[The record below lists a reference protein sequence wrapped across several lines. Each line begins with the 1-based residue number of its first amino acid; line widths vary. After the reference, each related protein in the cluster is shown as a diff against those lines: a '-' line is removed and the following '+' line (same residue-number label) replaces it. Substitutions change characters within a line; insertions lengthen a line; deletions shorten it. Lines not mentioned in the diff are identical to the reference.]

1 VQIPRFSAAEETSI
15 DLYPK
20 FRPILMRKIITLI
33 LIAVPLA
40 FVSAEPLIPTAD
52 GTSWPY
58 QMTEEAG
65 EGLRL
70 PNLTPGADG
79 KVHLLVTYRIDGATN
94 IDGKDLLKF
103 EMHRDGVV
111 TNTDLLTVNENGI
124 VCSARIDQNGETT
137 KLDPP
142 QIMVAAPLQTGA
154 TWDFDGDVAG
164 TKVHQH
170 YSVIGENDVTVPA
183 GKFRAFQI
191 HGEQTAPNPVEIDRW
206 FVKGTGIVKDVTTT
220 RSEDGDMLRRI
231 SLELKEPPKV
241 AARPEVKPATATK
254 LTVVVSKEATGRA
267 TAQFGSDTEKIYA
280 RWQGQ
285 GLRPEAKIRVL
296 WIAENI
302 GDVAP
307 PNYTIDDANTVA
319 SASQAHGTFTLSR
332 PDEGWVP
339 GDYRVEFY
347 LDDALVQ
354 AVKLKIAK

>member
-1 VQIPRFSAAEETSI
+1 
-15 DLYPK
+15 
-20 FRPILMRKIITLI
+20 MRKIITLAF
-33 LIAVPLA
+33 IAAPLA
-40 FVSAEPLIPTAD
+40 FASAEQLIPTAD
-52 GTSWPY
+52 GTSWQY
-58 QMTEEAG
+58 QMTQEAG

-70 PNLTPGADG
+70 QDLTPAADG

-124 VCSARIDQNGETT
+124 VCSARIDQDGEMT
-137 KLDPP
+137 KLNPP
-142 QIMVAAPLQTGA
+142 QIMVAAPLKTG
-154 TWDFDGDVAG
+154 TSWDFDGDVAG

-170 YSVIGENDVTVPA
+170 YGVTGEQDVTVPA

-191 HGEQTAPNPVEIDRW
+191 HGEQTLPNPVTIDRW

-220 RSEDGDMLRRI
+220 RSENGDLLRRI
-231 SLELKEPPKV
+231 SLELKERPKV
-241 AARPEVKPATATK
+241 AARPEVKSAASTK
-254 LTVVVSKEATGRA
+254 LTVTVSKEAAGQA
-267 TAQFGSDTEKIYA
+267 TAQFGPDTEKIYA
-280 RWQGQ
+280 RWQGHD
-285 GLRPEAKIRVL
+285 LRPEAKIRVV

-302 GDVAP
+302 GDDAP
-307 PNYTIDDANTVA
+307 PDYTIDDANTVA